1 MNVAGSLYV
10 LCSFETPAATLAT
23 RSLGEVEVE
32 VEVEVDDEVEV
43 EVEVEVDDDDEDAND
58 LSMRAYPSSIMLV
71 LAA

>member
-32 VEVEVDDEVEV
+32 VEVDDEV